1 MTNLGRATEAEIH
14 SQPMIWEDVLRVFR
28 QGADIGLPSPDAYE
42 EIVFTGCGSTYFLA
56 MSAASLLEDH
66 AGIPAR
72 ALPASEIIL
81 SSQDRRPVGP
91 RLLVAISRS
100 GSTTETVEAARI
112 FRERLDA
119 DVLAITCHPNSPL
132 GAQAGDILSAE
143 PAQESSVVQTRSFTS
158 MLLLSAGWITRHLGE
173 APAKELRNQGEQLLE
188 RHGPFFD
195 RLGSEPDLQ
204 RFFILGGG
212 ARHGLARE
220 AALKICEMCLDDAT
234 AYNGT
239 SIARCI
245 RARCADRGSCG
256 SSRGL
261 DPTRRGHR
269 IGSRRRCAGPVE
281 PRALSASCPS
291 AGTGSGAREGPGSG
305 STIES
310 ERRHPTII
318 GRLNQWRVE
327 ARRKEGGYR
336 SDLMR
341 CGSTTSSIRGRWHS

>member
-132 GAQAGDILSAE
+132 GAQASDILSAE

-234 AYNGT
+234 AYNTLELRHGPISRVDRESLVIGMIHHEHAQIEAQVLRDASALGART
-239 SIARCI
+239 VALVDHLEGLTLPGADIALEVAGAVPDPWNLALYLPLVHRLALA
-245 RARCADRGSCG
+245 RAREK
-256 SSRGL
+256 GL
-261 DPTRRGHR
+261 DPDRP
-269 IGSRRRCAGPVE
+269 SN
-281 PRALSASCPS
+281 LSAVIQLSL
-291 AGTGSGAREGPGSG
+291 AG
-305 STIES
+305 
-310 ERRHPTII
+310 
-318 GRLNQWRVE
+318 
-327 ARRKEGGYR
+327 
-336 SDLMR
+336 
-341 CGSTTSSIRGRWHS
+341 

>member
-212 ARHGLARE
+212 ARHGLAQSLVIGMIHHEHAQIE
-220 AALKICEMCLDDAT
+220 AQVLRDASALGARTVALVDHLEGLTLPGAD
-234 AYNGT
+234 
-239 SIARCI
+239 IALEVAGAVPDPWNLALYLPLVHRLALA
-245 RARCADRGSCG
+245 RAREK
-256 SSRGL
+256 GL
-261 DPTRRGHR
+261 DPDRP
-269 IGSRRRCAGPVE
+269 SN
-281 PRALSASCPS
+281 LSAVIQLSL
-291 AGTGSGAREGPGSG
+291 AG
-305 STIES
+305 
-310 ERRHPTII
+310 
-318 GRLNQWRVE
+318 
-327 ARRKEGGYR
+327 
-336 SDLMR
+336 
-341 CGSTTSSIRGRWHS
+341 